1 MKKIVSLLLTL
12 CLCFSLIAALSA
24 CKKEPEK
31 SEEEQEIK
39 TTVTKDE
46 FIAAVSITNYTLTGK
61 VYENGDT
68 PYTISMKATDSAF
81 VQEITNYSMYTVKK
95 NGVWYDL
102 EDQNGT
108 YVGTPSYY
116 TGAKLCDLVLHIDD
130 LSAFYDKLSYV
141 EEDGCY
147 YLTGLDSEDDDM
159 EYRFYFENGSLTKI
173 RFDEDGDYQLV
184 DVTNVN
190 TTVIDVP
197 AFTVAKE

>member
-61 VYENGDT
+61 VYENGDA

-102 EDQNGT
+102 EDQNGS
-108 YVGTPSYY
+108 YVGTPGYY
-116 TGAKLCDLVLHIDD
+116 TGTKLCDLLLHIDD
-130 LSAFYDKLSYV
+130 LSAFYDKLSYI

-173 RFDEDGDYQLV
+173 RFDEAGDYQIV
-184 DVTNVN
+184 DVTKVN
-190 TTVIDVP
+190 STSLDVP
-197 AFTVAKE
+197 AFTIAQ